1 MKKIEDLYG
10 LLGTDN
16 VEQAIKN
23 LEDERQGMR
32 ELHDENNAL
41 RIYNRR
47 LRLVVNYALQVFD
60 LCERDLALFVTAK
73 MRDMMRK
80 SREQIKAADKAI
92 SESAGLCEVERNS
105 SSLPEREPRT

>member
-1 MKKIEDLYG
+1 MKTIEDLYD

-16 VEQAIKN
+16 IEQALKN

-47 LRLVVNYALQVFD
+47 LRLIVNYALQVFN
-60 LCERDLALFVTAK
+60 LCERDLALFVAAK
-73 MRDMMRK
+73 MREMIGN
-80 SREQIKAADKAI
+80 SREQYGRRRRQFWRVGSWVRRRETMIPYL
-92 SESAGLCEVERNS
+92 GLK
-105 SSLPEREPRT
+105 P